1 MTPDS
6 LKICFVARNHSC
18 ADATGGERDQDI
30 ECQVSQFIDL
40 IVFAPSHGIQEV
52 RRMDPLPLGRRKDLT
67 PIHEI
72 DHESSLDSRPGA
84 TQQFMHHDRGAPD
97 DKWRSEDL
105 RSEPG
110 GSKIFDVDRGIE
122 NGKLSCA

>member
-1 MTPDS
+1 MAPDS
-6 LKICFVARNHSC
+6 LKICFVARNHGC
-18 ADATGGERDQDI
+18 ADATDGERDQDI
-30 ECQVSQFIDL
+30 ERQFSQFIGR
-40 IVFAPSHGIQEV
+40 IVFAPSHGIQKV
-52 RRMDPLPLGRRKDLT
+52 RRMDPLALGRRENPT
-67 PIHEI
+67 PVHEI
-72 DHESSLDSRPGA
+72 DHEPSLDSRPGA